1 MRTLRH
7 VVFVSIV
14 ALFLAL
20 SLGFSGQA
28 PARNDAAAP
37 AKAPEPQQ
45 QSPDQTRALDHLTGR
60 VDAMERSLNAAAIA
74 GQAACQSADL
84 TIKVVGFLFTL
95 VAAGAAVFAF
105 LGYRSVKD
113 LIDKAGAQFAAMADQ
128 AQKHTNEAEQS
139 AMSAGKSAKIADEY
153 VKRMDTFF
161 RQTEEKARSF
171 ASLDPTKD
179 MTPVLKQQLEDFG
192 RRLELFEALG
202 LPLDAQACLARGN
215 DYFSREDYAAALAC
229 YDRALEL
236 KPDNARAHGNRGA
249 ALGRLGR
256 NGEALAACDRA
267 LELRPDDADTHC
279 NRGAALLR
287 LDRSDEALAACDRAL
302 EIEPNHDT
310 ARYNRACAFAR
321 LGRRDDVL
329 ADLREAVRLDPR
341 FRDKAGADSDFESLR
356 SDPDFRTLV
365 GLDGQPPA

>member
-14 ALFLAL
+14 ALFLGL

-139 AMSAGKSAKIADEY
+139 AMSASKSAEIADEY
-153 VKRMDTFF
+153 VERMDTFV
-161 RQTEEKARSF
+161 RQTKEKADSF

-179 MTPVLKQQLEDFG
+179 MPPALKQQLEDFG

-202 LPLDAQACLARGN
+202 LPLDAEACLARGN
-215 DYFSREDYAAALAC
+215 DYFSREDYAAALAW
-229 YDRALEL
+229 YDRAAEL
-236 KPDNARAHGNRGA
+236 KPDSAAAHVDRGA
-249 ALGRLGR
+249 ALGKLGR
-256 NGEALAACDRA
+256 NKEALDACNRA
-267 LELRPDDADTHC
+267 LELDPD
-279 NRGAALLR
+279 L
-287 LDRSDEALAACDRAL
+287 S
-302 EIEPNHDT
+302 T
-310 ARYNRACAFAR
+310 AHYNRAGAFSG
-321 LGRRDDVL
+321 LGRRDDAL
-329 ADLREAVRLDPR
+329 ADLREAVRLDPYL
-341 FRDKAGADSDFESLR
+341 RDEAGADPDFESLR
-356 SDPDFRTLV
+356 SDRDFRTLV
-365 GLDGQPPA
+365 GLDDQPPT